1 MEEDQPKTEEMPDEG
16 NAAET
21 AEAGTHEADAS
32 ETTEVVTREQRIADY
47 VTQSLEI
54 SDPFQANV
62 GVVNADL
69 MMFAN
74 CYRQVLGEALKE
86 PPDDL
91 AELAEITPSVDSYLR
106 LVKQMDRVSQL
117 AMKLKAANASP

>member
-1 MEEDQPKTEEMPDEG
+1 MEEEQPNTEETPDEG
-16 NAAET
+16 DAVET
-21 AEAGTHEADAS
+21 AEAATHEGDPS
-32 ETTEVVTREQRIADY
+32 ETAEVATREQRIADY

-62 GVVNADL
+62 GVVN
-69 MMFAN
+69 
-74 CYRQVLGEALKE
+74 
-86 PPDDL
+86 

>member
-1 MEEDQPKTEEMPDEG
+1 MEEEQPSTEEAPDEG
-16 NAAET
+16 NAP
-21 AEAGTHEADAS
+21 
-32 ETTEVVTREQRIADY
+32 ETTEAAPDESSAPEITEAATREQRIADY
-47 VTQSLEI
+47 VTQSLEV
-54 SDPFQANV
+54 SDPFEANV

-74 CYRQVLGEALKE
+74 CYRQVLGEALKQ
-86 PPDDL
+86 PPEDL
-91 AELAEITPSVDSYLR
+91 AGLAEITPSVDSYLR